1 MEYVL
6 FFFVLITGVY
16 LTIFKMVYV
25 VGYIQLYQMEDYT
38 CIPRFR
44 KIKKFLDLLAS
55 VYNASFVFLG
65 IDLLVVSSLSMDY
78 GQNHFLA
85 VVVNTIATLFLFTV
99 FTALI
104 ICDLHFKLS
113 DQKLAIENQWKI
125 QKCVSADNDHE
136 VRCYNLLKLVMD
148 KAPIRLGIGLI
159 VTLGIHLYLNYL

>member
-6 FFFVLITGVY
+6 FFFILITGGY
-16 LTIFKMVYV
+16 LTIFKMVHV
-25 VGYIQLYQMEDYT
+25 VGYIQLYQMEDYN

-44 KIKKFLDLLAS
+44 KSKKVLDILAS
-55 VYNASFVFLG
+55 LYNAALVFLG
-65 IDLLVVSSLSMDY
+65 IDLLVVFTFSMNY

-113 DQKLAIENQWKI
+113 EQKMAIENQWKT
-125 QKCVSADNDHE
+125 QKCVSSDNDHE
-136 VRCYNLLKLVMD
+136 VRCYNLLKLVKD
-148 KAPIRLGIGLI
+148 KAPLRLGVAII
-159 VTLGIHLYLNYL
+159 VTAIVHFYLN

>member
-1 MEYVL
+1 M
-6 FFFVLITGVY
+6 
-16 LTIFKMVYV
+16 TIFKMVHV
-25 VGYIQLYQMEDYT
+25 VGYIQLYQMEEYT

-44 KIKKFLDLLAS
+44 KIKKLLDLLAS

-65 IDLLVVSSLSMDY
+65 IDLLVVLSLAMDY

-113 DQKLAIENQWKI
+113 DQKLAIENQWKT

-136 VRCYNLLKLVMD
+136 VRCYNLLKLVKD
-148 KAPIRLGIGLI
+148 KAPLRLGVAII
-159 VTLGIHLYLNYL
+159 VTAIVHFYLN